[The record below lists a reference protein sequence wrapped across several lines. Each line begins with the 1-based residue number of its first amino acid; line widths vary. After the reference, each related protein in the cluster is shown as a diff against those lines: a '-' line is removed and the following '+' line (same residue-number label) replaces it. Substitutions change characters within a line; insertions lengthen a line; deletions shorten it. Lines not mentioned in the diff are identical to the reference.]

1 MKSVQYSYDVVVGS
15 TGTKG
20 QVVYTHSKREDA
32 RKELKEA
39 KADGFDAYVVQHKF
53 ELVDSKKIR

>member
-1 MKSVQYSYDVVVGS
+1 MKSVQYSYDVVVGD
-15 TGTKG
+15 KE

-39 KADGFDAYVVQHKF
+39 KADGFDGYIVQNKYVLESVKT
-53 ELVDSKKIR
+53 IR